1 MGKRKIKISKIKN
14 KVSRQIT
21 YYKRKKGLIK
31 KAMELSLLCG
41 IDFLLVLVDQ
51 KNRLSV
57 TCSQSETHD
66 FIMKNILNMNNRN
79 IKEYYSLKD
88 YNRICGHKKEN
99 NMFFYDDNI
108 EKEIQKLKNTIKE
121 LPNDLYLTN
130 SDKKYDNVNFD
141 KHNFL
146 FNQKLNE
153 IETESDSSFSK
164 LNDIEIYIDNQ
175 GFNNFSE
182 NNKKNNDSKNK
193 ENFQKYLNLK
203 NLNNQKYKFIQN
215 FNFNNSN
222 DFIYKN
228 QQNKIYN
235 MINRYFD
242 KKKYLKN
249 DDLNLI
255 NGKNEAF
262 YKIFGLNDYGM
273 DFNDN
278 LKDRLSYDGI
288 E

>member
-14 KVSRQIT
+14 KVSCQIT

-41 IDFLLVLVDQ
+41 IDFLLVIVDQ

-99 NMFFYDDNI
+99 NMYFYDDNI

-130 SDKKYDNVNFD
+130 SDKNYDNVNFD

-249 DDLNLI
+249 DDSNLI

-278 LKDRLSYDGI
+278 LKDGLSYDGI

>member
-14 KVSRQIT
+14 KVSCQIT

-41 IDFLLVLVDQ
+41 IDFLLVIVDQ

-203 NLNNQKYKFIQN
+203 NLYNQKYKFIQN

-249 DDLNLI
+249 DDSNLI

>member
-14 KVSRQIT
+14 KVSCQIT

-41 IDFLLVLVDQ
+41 IDFLLVIVDQ

-99 NMFFYDDNI
+99 NMYFYDDNI

-278 LKDRLSYDGI
+278 LKDGLSYDGI